1 MPENP
6 LVAEIQIKVGGSA
19 LTDAVSSQIFRVEVE
34 TTVDVPSMVTMS
46 FNDDQQLTL
55 INGTLF
61 DLGKEIEILTPS
73 FNATAA
79 RSTSLTSIFK
89 GEITAIE
96 PHFADQMHA
105 TLTVRAYDKRH
116 RMNRGRKSRVFLD
129 VTDSDMMSTIA
140 GEYGLSPT
148 ITATSI
154 MHKHVIQPNISDL
167 EFFNMLAKRNSL
179 VVVFEGTSIK
189 AQAQK
194 TSMDATLKWGE
205 SLIEFHPRASIAT
218 QVNEVIVRGWDPV
231 QQQEIVGTS
240 TNSAVHPAIGIGQW
254 GGAKAQSAISAEKTI
269 EVFRPVMDQSEAQ
282 KLAQAILDES
292 NGSFIEA
299 DGIAFGDPKVKA
311 GSLIEMKDVGT
322 KFGGKYSVTAATH
335 VYEPQGAGYTVYFRV
350 EGLNRVMLAD
360 LISEPTTSGIT
371 GLMPAIVTNNLDTV
385 DNKYV
390 GHVKVKYIWKD
401 ANGNNVESW
410 WAPVVSSG
418 AGNQRGFYNMPE
430 VNDEVLVGFENG
442 DINRPYVLGGMWSS
456 KNQTPET
463 NSTAIADGNVEQR
476 MLKTRIGHTLL
487 FNDKSGEEAIT
498 LKDGKGKHVMLFDVA
513 NNLIDTKS
521 EGDMNTEL
529 KGKSSSKATGDYKIE
544 TQANFETKATSNV
557 TIEATSNL
565 NLKGTGGA
573 KLETPASLNINGATI
588 TIQGNG
594 SITIQSSGTLTL
606 KGSAVMIN

>member
-6 LVAEIQIKVGGSA
+6 LVAEIQIKVAGTA
-19 LTDAVSSQIFRVEVE
+19 LSSEVSSQLFRVEVE
-34 TTVDVPSMVTMS
+34 TTVDVPSMAILS
-46 FNDDQQLTL
+46 FNDDKELTL
-55 INGTLF
+55 INGTMF
-61 DLGKEIEILTPS
+61 DLGKEIEILAPN
-73 FNATAA
+73 FNATSV
-79 RSTSLTSIFK
+79 RSTNLTSLFK
-89 GEITAIE
+89 GEITALE

-129 VTDSDMMSTIA
+129 VTDSDMMSQIA

-148 ITATSI
+148 ITATSA
-154 MHKHVIQPNISDL
+154 MHKHVIQPNITDL

-179 VVVFEGTSIK
+179 VVTVENNAIK
-189 AQAQK
+189 VEAQK
-194 TSMDATLKWGE
+194 TVVAAILKWGV
-205 SLIEFHPRASIAT
+205 SLIEFHPRVSVAT
-218 QVNEVIVRGWDPV
+218 QVNEVIVRGWDSV
-231 QQQEIVGTS
+231 QQQEIVGTA
-240 TNSAVHPAIGIGQW
+240 TNSTVHPSIGIPSW
-254 GGAKAQSAISAEKTI
+254 GGAKSQSAISAEKTI

-299 DGIAFGDPKVKA
+299 DGIAFGSPAIKA
-311 GSLIEMKDVGT
+311 GSLIQMEDVGT
-322 KFGGKYSVTAATH
+322 KFSGKYSVTAATH
-335 VYEPQGAGYTVYFRV
+335 VYEPQGAGYTTYFRI
-350 EGLNRVMLAD
+350 EGLNRVLLAD
-360 LISEPTTSGIT
+360 LISNPAPSGII
-371 GLMPAIVTNNLDTV
+371 GLMPAIVTNNLDTQ

-390 GHVKVKYIWKD
+390 GHVKVKYIWK
-401 ANGNNVESW
+401 NGSTNVESW

-430 VNDEVLVGFENG
+430 INDEVLVGFENG
-442 DINRPYVLGGMWSS
+442 DVNRPYVLGGMWSN
-456 KNQTPET
+456 KNKTPDT
-463 NSTAIADGNVEQR
+463 PNQAIDAGKVEHR

-487 FNDKSGEEAIT
+487 FNDKSGEESIT
-498 LKDGKGKHVMLFDVA
+498 LKDGKDKHVMLFDVA
-513 NNLIDTKS
+513 NNIIETKS

-529 KGKSSSKATGDYKIE
+529 KGKSTSKATGDFKIE
-544 TQANFETKATSNV
+544 TQANFETKATSNA